1 MSEMVMY
8 SPKKVMNE
16 NQKEEKYYSR
26 FSFGVSAQTDFLDK
40 SALRRYAN
48 KEGHEGPIYDH
59 DSTPV
64 TAGLVPIFMFDK
76 NEKFAFSITA
86 GFFFGVDATFKLY
99 EDYYLTGGY
108 TAFGGGQVILQ
119 KRVLNSNSKG
129 ASVGVFFDY
138 LSQAT
143 DSGCYS
149 LCLGP
154 YEDDIFYVNVIG
166 LRGNFLATE
175 NEKNRSFMSVN
186 TKIGFLVETQSPYLS
201 VGVTLGAY

>member
-1 MSEMVMY
+1 M
-8 SPKKVMNE
+8 KK
-16 NQKEEKYYSR
+16 EKIIINSVGISNIR
-26 FSFGVSAQTDFLDK
+26 
-40 SALRRYAN
+40 
-48 KEGHEGPIYDH
+48 IYL
-59 DSTPV
+59 PAIV
-64 TAGLVPIFMFDK
+64 
-76 NEKFAFSITA
+76 
-86 GFFFGVDATFKLY
+86 LY
-99 EDYYLTGGY
+99 L
-108 TAFGGGQVILQ
+108 L
-119 KRVLNSNSKG
+119 L
-129 ASVGVFFDY
+129 GVFFDY

-186 TKIGFLVETQSPYLS
+186 SKIGFLVETQSPYLS